1 MKRRH
6 VGLLWLCCLTQVWAQ
21 TQSLPTAPVS
31 SEDYQRIESARAR
44 ESANFDAQEAACY
57 QRFAVNDCLKNVQ
70 SKRIAVMADFKRQ
83 ESGLHARERQRQ
95 GAEALE
101 RTEQKALEQQQKQD
115 ENQAHDGADREHEK
129 LREQEIKRAE
139 HAAKAT
145 SDTGPVLA
153 PTSTGRTAAERT
165 QARADYDR
173 KQASAEKKRREII
186 KRQAEK
192 ASKPAKPLPVTP

>member
-70 SKRIAVMADFKRQ
+70 S
-83 ESGLHARERQRQ
+83 
-95 GAEALE
+95 
-101 RTEQKALEQQQKQD
+101 
-115 ENQAHDGADREHEK
+115 
-129 LREQEIKRAE
+129 
-139 HAAKAT
+139 
-145 SDTGPVLA
+145 
-153 PTSTGRTAAERT
+153 
-165 QARADYDR
+165 
-173 KQASAEKKRREII
+173 
-186 KRQAEK
+186 
-192 ASKPAKPLPVTP
+192 